1 MFETQKINLILA
13 SSSQTRADL
22 LENTG
27 LSFEIVPPRVDEAI
41 IKQVFDLQ
49 ATDPDDIANVLAQAK
64 AQDISKIRPDSLVIG
79 GDQILVLSGQNEG
92 LEIFEKPK
100 NKEEAYKTLF
110 KLRGKTHQLISAI
123 SLVKNEEVIWTH
135 SETANLTMRE
145 FTPEFLGNY
154 IAHCSDDILS
164 SVGAYQLESFG
175 IHLFEE
181 IKGDYFTILG
191 FPIIALLAKLRDEG
205 YISS

>member
-64 AQDISKIRPDSLVIG
+64 AQDISKIRPDALVIG

-92 LEIFEKPK
+92 LQIFEKPK

>member
-41 IKQVFDLQ
+41 IKQVFDPQ
-49 ATDPDDIANVLAQAK
+49 TTDPDDIANVLAQAK
-64 AQDISKIRPDSLVIG
+64 AQDISKMRPDALVIG
-79 GDQILVLSGQNEG
+79 GDQILVLNNDTDG

-100 NKEEAYKTLF
+100 NKDEAYKTLF

-123 SLVKNEEVIWTH
+123 SLVKNEEVIWSH
-135 SETANLTMRE
+135 SETANLTMRD